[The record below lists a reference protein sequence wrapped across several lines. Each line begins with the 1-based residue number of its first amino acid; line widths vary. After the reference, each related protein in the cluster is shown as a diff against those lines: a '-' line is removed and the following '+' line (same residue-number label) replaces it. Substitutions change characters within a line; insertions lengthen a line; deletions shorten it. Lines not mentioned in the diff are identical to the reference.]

1 MSSYRRSNPLA
12 ISSTADRQF
21 INADKLVSASIANL
35 EAATVLAATVQKQ
48 SADQFDGTVG
58 QAVAIRRPFML
69 DGNQEGLLPGTGERT
84 DGRIAVE
91 SKKESVLNVELNK
104 HVYSAIQLSD
114 AELSLEIE
122 DFATQVALPQTDA
135 VVNRL
140 ERIVAGALEQFS
152 AAEKTTAGKLTIEH
166 EPGNYID
173 IAQQIRFQIS
183 FMAAELTA
191 NNVPGSGRFLV
202 LGANVAG
209 LLMND
214 PNLTRVSEA
223 GTDTALREAVIG
235 KLYGFTLIQSNH
247 IDPDSLYA
255 YHPSAVQLVTRAP
268 IVPPS
273 VTFGASQAQGG
284 YALRWIRDYMSE
296 TASERS
302 FFSAYAGVAVVDD
315 IYRDKK
321 TGKVQPTK
329 KVIRGIKAKVELKP
343 KTAATP
349 K

>member
-1 MSSYRRSNPLA
+1 M
-12 ISSTADRQF
+12 
-21 INADKLVSASIANL
+21 

-48 SADQFDGTVG
+48 ASEQFDGTVG
-58 QAVAIRRPFML
+58 QAVSIRRPFML
-69 DGNQEGLLPGTGERT
+69 DGNQEGLLPGVGERP
-84 DGRIAVE
+84 DGKIAVE
-91 SKKESVLNVELNK
+91 SKKESVLNITLDQ
-104 HVYSAIQLSD
+104 HVYSAVQLTD
-114 AELSLEIE
+114 AELSLEIA
-122 DFATQVALPQTDA
+122 DFASQVALPQTDA

-140 ERIVAGALEQFS
+140 ERIVASALEQFS
-152 AAEKTTAGKLTIEH
+152 PAEKTTAGKLVIEH
-166 EPGNYID
+166 APGDYLD
-173 IAQQIRFQIS
+173 IAQKIRFQIS

-191 NNVPGSGRFLV
+191 NNIPGGGRFLV

-273 VTFGASQAQGG
+273 VTFGASQSQAG

-302 FFSAYAGVAVVDD
+302 FFSAYCGIAVVDD
-315 IYRDKK
+315 TYRDKR
-321 TGKVQPTK
+321 TGKVQPAK

-343 KTAATP
+343 TTVAAAPATV